1 MRGYKHQIICDLAE
15 TYHIYDFMSYK
26 PSYIYVLVSG
36 LRNDSRLKMA
46 MEEQNIDT
54 QTILS
59 ALAVDYL
66 ALLAWFK
73 TKEAQKNRN
82 RPESIYEKLMNP
94 VKKKPTKGFNSAED
108 FEKARMQI
116 IKKGGA

>member
-1 MRGYKHQIICDLAE
+1 
-15 TYHIYDFMSYK
+15 
-26 PSYIYVLVSG
+26 
-36 LRNDSRLKMA
+36 MA

-66 ALLAWFK
+66 ALLAWSK

-108 FEKARMQI
+108 FEKARIQI
-116 IKKGGA
+116 IREGGA

>member
-1 MRGYKHQIICDLAE
+1 
-15 TYHIYDFMSYK
+15 
-26 PSYIYVLVSG
+26 
-36 LRNDSRLKMA
+36 MA

-66 ALLAWFK
+66 ALLAWSK

-94 VKKKPTKGFNSAED
+94 VKKKPAKGFNNAEE
-108 FEKARMQI
+108 FERARMQI

>member
-1 MRGYKHQIICDLAE
+1 
-15 TYHIYDFMSYK
+15 
-26 PSYIYVLVSG
+26 
-36 LRNDSRLKMA
+36 MA

-66 ALLAWFK
+66 ALLAWSK

-108 FEKARMQI
+108 FEKARIQI
-116 IKKGGA
+116 IRKGGA

>member
-1 MRGYKHQIICDLAE
+1 
-15 TYHIYDFMSYK
+15 
-26 PSYIYVLVSG
+26 
-36 LRNDSRLKMA
+36 

-66 ALLAWFK
+66 ALLAWSM

-94 VKKKPTKGFNSAED
+94 VKKKPAKGFNNAEE

>member
-1 MRGYKHQIICDLAE
+1 
-15 TYHIYDFMSYK
+15 
-26 PSYIYVLVSG
+26 
-36 LRNDSRLKMA
+36 MA

-66 ALLAWFK
+66 ALLAWSK

-108 FEKARMQI
+108 FERARMQI
-116 IKKGGA
+116 IRKGGA

>member
-1 MRGYKHQIICDLAE
+1 
-15 TYHIYDFMSYK
+15 
-26 PSYIYVLVSG
+26 
-36 LRNDSRLKMA
+36 MA

-66 ALLAWFK
+66 ALLAWSK

-94 VKKKPTKGFNSAED
+94 VKKKPAKGFNNAEE
-108 FEKARMQI
+108 FERARMQI
-116 IKKGGA
+116 IRKGGA

>member
-1 MRGYKHQIICDLAE
+1 
-15 TYHIYDFMSYK
+15 
-26 PSYIYVLVSG
+26 
-36 LRNDSRLKMA
+36 MA

-66 ALLAWFK
+66 ALLVWSK

-82 RPESIYEKLMNP
+82 CPESIYEKLMNP
-94 VKKKPTKGFNSAED
+94 VKKKPAKGFNNAEE

>member
-1 MRGYKHQIICDLAE
+1 
-15 TYHIYDFMSYK
+15 
-26 PSYIYVLVSG
+26 
-36 LRNDSRLKMA
+36 MA
-46 MEEQNIDT
+46 MEEQNVDT

-66 ALLAWFK
+66 ALLAWSK

-94 VKKKPTKGFNSAED
+94 IKKKPTKGFNRAED
-108 FEKARMQI
+108 FERARMQI

>member
-1 MRGYKHQIICDLAE
+1 
-15 TYHIYDFMSYK
+15 
-26 PSYIYVLVSG
+26 
-36 LRNDSRLKMA
+36 MA

-66 ALLAWFK
+66 ALLAWSK

-94 VKKKPTKGFNSAED
+94 VKKKQTKGFNSAKE
-108 FEKARMQI
+108 FERARMQI
-116 IKKGGA
+116 IRKGGA

>member
-1 MRGYKHQIICDLAE
+1 
-15 TYHIYDFMSYK
+15 
-26 PSYIYVLVSG
+26 
-36 LRNDSRLKMA
+36 MA

-66 ALLAWFK
+66 ALLAWSK

-94 VKKKPTKGFNSAED
+94 VKKKQTKGFNSAEE
-108 FEKARMQI
+108 FERARMQI
-116 IKKGGA
+116 IRKGGA

>member
-1 MRGYKHQIICDLAE
+1 
-15 TYHIYDFMSYK
+15 
-26 PSYIYVLVSG
+26 
-36 LRNDSRLKMA
+36 MA

-66 ALLAWFK
+66 ALLAWSK

-94 VKKKPTKGFNSAED
+94 VKKKPAKSFNSAED

>member
-1 MRGYKHQIICDLAE
+1 
-15 TYHIYDFMSYK
+15 
-26 PSYIYVLVSG
+26 
-36 LRNDSRLKMA
+36 

-66 ALLAWFK
+66 ALLAWSK

-94 VKKKPTKGFNSAED
+94 VKKKPTKSFNSAED

>member
-1 MRGYKHQIICDLAE
+1 
-15 TYHIYDFMSYK
+15 
-26 PSYIYVLVSG
+26 
-36 LRNDSRLKMA
+36 MA
-46 MEEQNIDT
+46 MEEQDIDT

-66 ALLAWFK
+66 ALLAWSK

-94 VKKKPTKGFNSAED
+94 VKKKPAKGFNNAEE

-116 IKKGGA
+116 LKGGA

>member
-1 MRGYKHQIICDLAE
+1 
-15 TYHIYDFMSYK
+15 
-26 PSYIYVLVSG
+26 
-36 LRNDSRLKMA
+36 MA

-66 ALLAWFK
+66 ALLAWSK

-94 VKKKPTKGFNSAED
+94 IKKKPTKGFNSAED
-108 FEKARMQI
+108 FERARMQI

>member
-1 MRGYKHQIICDLAE
+1 
-15 TYHIYDFMSYK
+15 
-26 PSYIYVLVSG
+26 
-36 LRNDSRLKMA
+36 MA
-46 MEEQNIDT
+46 EQNIDT

-66 ALLAWFK
+66 ALLAWSK

-94 VKKKPTKGFNSAED
+94 VKKKPAKGFNSAED

>member
-1 MRGYKHQIICDLAE
+1 
-15 TYHIYDFMSYK
+15 
-26 PSYIYVLVSG
+26 
-36 LRNDSRLKMA
+36 MA

-66 ALLAWFK
+66 ALLAWSK
-73 TKEAQKNRN
+73 TKDAQKNRN

-94 VKKKPTKGFNSAED
+94 VKKKQTEGFNSAEE
-108 FEKARMQI
+108 FERARMQI
-116 IKKGGA
+116 IRKGGA

>member
-1 MRGYKHQIICDLAE
+1 
-15 TYHIYDFMSYK
+15 
-26 PSYIYVLVSG
+26 
-36 LRNDSRLKMA
+36 

-66 ALLAWFK
+66 ALLAWSK

-108 FEKARMQI
+108 FERARMQI
-116 IKKGGA
+116 IRKGGA

>member
-1 MRGYKHQIICDLAE
+1 
-15 TYHIYDFMSYK
+15 
-26 PSYIYVLVSG
+26 
-36 LRNDSRLKMA
+36 MA

-66 ALLAWFK
+66 ALLAWSM

-94 VKKKPTKGFNSAED
+94 VKKKLTKGFNSAED